1 MSRNVMFL
9 IQEQIGCIKNYIAL
23 LGPFEQ
29 VTREMSVEKI
39 NSMIVRNLQEYLNF
53 KTAGYFEENA
63 MTKEMRMQL
72 Y

>member
-1 MSRNVMFL
+1 MFL
-9 IQEQIGCIKNYIAL
+9 IQEEIGCIKNYIAL

-39 NSMIVRNLQEYLNF
+39 NSMIKVISIVRNLQEYLNF

-63 MTKEMRMQL
+63 MTKEMRRQL